1 MPRLF
6 TPSSPL
12 TFNLMHDYKISHQEA
27 GARRSTSVVPG
38 RARQSSARRGEI
50 CDGAQRTDAPYP
62 LFSDRSRGR
71 PMNRW
76 PIAVAGIVMQIALGA
91 VYAWRVFRIPLARA
105 YGWSI
110 SQVTLAFELAILVL
124 GFSAFAGG
132 LWMKRAGPRRMAV
145 IGGLAYGLGVIL
157 AGQAR
162 GLLGLLYLTFG
173 VLGGFGLGLCY
184 IVPVAT
190 LIKWFPD
197 KRGMMTGLA
206 VAGFGAGALVTAP
219 IAQRLIPS
227 VGLPA
232 TFGILGSAYLV
243 AVLGS
248 AFFMKNPPEGYRPAG
263 WQPALA
269 QQTQGAVRDLAL
281 GEALRTWQWYALWA
295 MLFLNTMAGIS
306 IISQAAPMAQEIAKT
321 SAATAAGLVGII
333 SIANAA
339 GRFLWAWLSDFIGR
353 VRVFQVMFLAQ
364 AIVFVLLSRVHTFGG
379 LAVLAFAVLLCYGGG
394 FGTMP
399 AFAAD
404 FFGPRNVGSVYGLM
418 LTAWGFA
425 GVCGPTLIA
434 HVRQSTGHY
443 TEALEIIA
451 GIMLVSAGLPFV
463 IRPPK
468 GRNGESTDAA
478 VNQPHAAPNP
488 TR

>member
-1 MPRLF
+1 
-6 TPSSPL
+6 
-12 TFNLMHDYKISHQEA
+12 
-27 GARRSTSVVPG
+27 
-38 RARQSSARRGEI
+38 
-50 CDGAQRTDAPYP
+50 
-62 LFSDRSRGR
+62 
-71 PMNRW
+71 MNRW
-76 PIAVAGIVMQIALGA
+76 IIAVAGIVMQIALGA
-91 VYAWRVFRIPLARA
+91 VYAWSVFRIPLTRA

-110 SQVTLAFELAILVL
+110 SQVTLTFELAILML
-124 GFSAFAGG
+124 GLAAFAGG
-132 LWMKRAGPRRMAV
+132 LWMKRTGPRRLAV
-145 IGGLAYGLGVIL
+145 IGGLGYGLGVIL
-157 AGQAR
+157 AGQAQ
-162 GLLGLLYLTFG
+162 GHLALLYLTFG
-173 VLGGFGLGLCY
+173 VLGGLGLGFCY

-197 KRGMMTGLA
+197 KRGMITGLA

-227 VGLPA
+227 VGLPT
-232 TFGILGSAYLV
+232 TFGTLGSAYLV
-243 AVLGS
+243 AVLAS
-248 AFFMKNPPEGYRPAG
+248 AFFMKNPPQGYRPPG
-263 WQPALA
+263 WQPALVPG
-269 QQTQGAVRDLAL
+269 TQGNGRDLAL

-295 MLFLNTMAGIS
+295 MLFLNTLAGIS

-321 SAATAAGLVGII
+321 SAAAAAGLVGFI

-339 GRFLWAWLSDFIGR
+339 GRFLWAWVSDFLGR
-353 VRVFQVMFLAQ
+353 ARVFQLMFAAQ
-364 AIVFVLLSRVHTFGG
+364 AIAFVALSVVHSFGA
-379 LAVLAFAVLLCYGGG
+379 LAVLAFVILLCYGGG

-404 FFGPRNVGSVYGLM
+404 FFGPRNVGSIYGLM

-451 GIMLVSAGLPFV
+451 GIMLVSAVLPFV

-468 GRNGESTDAA
+468 GRNADSSDAA